1 MSTMRRRNGTD
12 RGSAVAEALVA
23 AALAGVALAA
33 VALVARLA
41 GTGLRLARETS
52 TALTLAATQ
61 VETLR
66 AGPRDDGA
74 DEVVAEGVRFTRTWS
89 AAGGR
94 GLPTRVAVEVTW
106 PDHRVALETGVL
118 R

>member
-1 MSTMRRRNGTD
+1 MRRRNRTT

-23 AALAGVALAA
+23 AALAGVALGA

-41 GTGLRLARETS
+41 GSGLRLARDTS
-52 TALTLAATQ
+52 TAVTLAEAQ
-61 VETLR
+61 LEALR
-66 AGPRDDGA
+66 AGPRDDGT
-74 DEVVAEGVRFTRTWS
+74 DQVVADGVRFTRTWS